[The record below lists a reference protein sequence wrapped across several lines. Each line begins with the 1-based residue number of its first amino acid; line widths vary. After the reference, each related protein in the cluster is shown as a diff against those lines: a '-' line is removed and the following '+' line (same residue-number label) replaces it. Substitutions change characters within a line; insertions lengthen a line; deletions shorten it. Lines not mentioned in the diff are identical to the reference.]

1 MQRGGLRSLV
11 SVSCSPSAVSA
22 PHSVLS
28 RANLNA
34 RLRTAS
40 NRDDRLACVRLS
52 LLSFADKSS
61 QDYGRPSKP
70 VLCWEKTERRSRG
83 GWSSG
88 FTRRRLDSA
97 SRHTLMCP
105 RLIWLHPCAAQSHL
119 HRASASI
126 YFRFPSPGLSA
137 LASIARSFCG
147 RDVKSG
153 AQRLISTLCAG
164 FPGRLICTERRA
176 PLHSVPSCW
185 GVEPSFP
192 VTRFC

>member
-1 MQRGGLRSLV
+1 MRDYAQQAQGWPASLRPAFSLLFCVRRQIIPGLR
-11 SVSCSPSAVSA
+11 
-22 PHSVLS
+22 VL
-28 RANLNA
+28 
-34 RLRTAS
+34 
-40 NRDDRLACVRLS
+40 
-52 LLSFADKSS
+52 
-61 QDYGRPSKP
+61 SKP
-70 VLCWEKTERRSRG
+70 VLCWGKTERRSRG

-88 FTRRRLDSA
+88 FTRVVSTLPLA

-126 YFRFPSPGLSA
+126 YFRFLSPGLSA

-164 FPGRLICTERRA
+164 FPRRLICTERRA

>member
-1 MQRGGLRSLV
+1 LH
-11 SVSCSPSAVSA
+11 PSFY
-22 PHSVLS
+22 
-28 RANLNA
+28 
-34 RLRTAS
+34 
-40 NRDDRLACVRLS
+40 
-52 LLSFADKSS
+52 LLFGDKSS
-61 QDYGRPSKP
+61 QDYGCLANRFC
-70 VLCWEKTERRSRG
+70 VGKTRKTVTRRVVFG
-83 GWSSG
+83 VHAC
-88 FTRRRLDSA
+88 RRLDSA

-126 YFRFPSPGLSA
+126 YFRFLSPGLSA

-164 FPGRLICTERRA
+164 FPRRLICTERRA